1 MGSEL
6 VSGGCLCGFV
16 RYEARGQPINAGYCH
31 CRMCQ
36 RSSGAPVM
44 PWARFPI
51 EAFHYTQGEPQ
62 VYRSSARGERRFCP
76 KCGGQ
81 IEFRESDSPTSV
93 SVNLGTLDDPNRVEP
108 TFHIWVESRIAW
120 FETADALPRYPE
132 HGPEE

>member
-1 MGSEL
+1 MKRGANRSTPAI
-6 VSGGCLCGFV
+6 VTAGCAKG
-16 RYEARGQPINAGYCH
+16 RAG
-31 CRMCQ
+31 RP
-36 RSSGAPVM
+36 S
-44 PWARFPI
+44 F

-81 IEFRESDSPTSV
+81 IEFRERNSPTSV
-93 SVNLGTLDDPNRVEP
+93 SVNLGTLDDPKRIEP